1 MSRQARAVLDRL
13 PPHATMGVGSLPGGD
28 PDAAVRHVME
38 SYDIPFCPQLPA
50 LDGNMIDEWLGV
62 PPGRCG
68 WSPERD
74 RKQARAWDAFLAAVG
89 ATPPGHSVVKLQ
101 VTGPVTLCWALE
113 ERGSEPAV
121 MFARDVAEWL
131 ASSVRPQI
139 DALSDRGMDCLLVV
153 DEPALDLLPVRRGL
167 VEAWEPLRRVG
178 SAWGL
183 HLCCA
188 PPWKLVEEASPD
200 FLNIDLVHHPLDDKA
215 TVSLGNLLR
224 TGTTVAWGV
233 TPTSAVGGPAIATR
247 TLEGAI
253 AQVVGRGLDQDD
265 VARRSVLTASCGTGA
280 NSLREESSVAA
291 TLRCVAAIASQRA
304 GESLMAHDESKGR
317 EWSGVAGVDHKP

>member
-1 MSRQARAVLDRL
+1 
-13 PPHATMGVGSLPGGD
+13 MGVGSLPGVD
-28 PDAAVRHVME
+28 PVASVRHVVG

-74 RKQARAWDAFLAAVG
+74 RKQGRAWGAFLAAVV
-89 ATPPGHSVVKLQ
+89 ATPPAHAVVKLQ

-113 ERGSEPAV
+113 ERGSEPAAA
-121 MFARDVAEWL
+121 FARDVAEWL
-131 ASSVRPQI
+131 ASNVRAQI

-153 DEPALDLLPVRRGL
+153 DEPALDLLPTRRGL
-167 VEAWEPLRRVG
+167 VEAWEPLRMVG

-188 PPWKLVEEASPD
+188 PPWELVEEASPD
-200 FLNIDLVHHPLDDKA
+200 FLNIDLVHHPLDDEA
-215 TVSLGNLLR
+215 AGSLSNLLR

-233 TPTSAVGGPAIATR
+233 TPTSGVGGPAVAAHILDT
-247 TLEGAI
+247 AI
-253 AQVVGRGLDQDD
+253 AEVAGRGLDQDE
-265 VARRSVLTASCGTGA
+265 VARHSVLTASCGTGA
-280 NSLREESSVAA
+280 NSLHEESSVAT
-291 TLRCVAAIASQRA
+291 TLRCVGAIASRREGQ
-304 GESLMAHDESKGR
+304 SLMAHDESNGR
-317 EWSGVAGVDHKP
+317 RWSGVAGVDHKP

>member
-1 MSRQARAVLDRL
+1 
-13 PPHATMGVGSLPGGD
+13 MGVGSLPGVD
-28 PDAAVRHVME
+28 PVVAVGHVLE

-74 RKQARAWDAFLAAVG
+74 RKQARAWGAFLAAVV
-89 ATPPGHSVVKLQ
+89 ATPPAHTVVKLQ

-113 ERGSEPAV
+113 ERGSEPAAT
-121 MFARDVAEWL
+121 FARDVAEWL
-131 ASSVRPQI
+131 ASNVRTQI

-153 DEPALDLLPVRRGL
+153 DEPALDLLPTRRGL
-167 VEAWEPLRRVG
+167 VEAWEPLRTVG

-188 PPWKLVEEASPD
+188 PPWELVEEASPD
-200 FLNIDLVHHPLDDKA
+200 FLNIDLVHHPLDEEA
-215 TVSLGNLLR
+215 VGSLCNLLR

-233 TPTSAVGGPAIATR
+233 TPTTAMGGPAAATR
-247 TLEGAI
+247 LLDTAI
-253 AQVVGRGLDQDD
+253 AQVVGHGLDQDD
-265 VARRSVLTASCGTGA
+265 VGRHSVLTASCGTGA
-280 NSLREESSVAA
+280 NSLSEESSVAA
-291 TLRCVAAIASQRA
+291 TLRCVAAIAGRR
-304 GESLMAHDESKGR
+304 ESRSLIARLETQGK
-317 EWSGVAGVDHKP
+317 EWSGVARVDHKP

>member
-1 MSRQARAVLDRL
+1 
-13 PPHATMGVGSLPGGD
+13 MGVGSLPGVD
-28 PDAAVRHVME
+28 PVVAVGHVLE

-74 RKQARAWDAFLAAVG
+74 RKQARAWGAFLAAVV
-89 ATPPGHSVVKLQ
+89 ATPPAHTVVKLQ

-113 ERGSEPAV
+113 ERGSEPAAT
-121 MFARDVAEWL
+121 FARDVAEWL
-131 ASSVRPQI
+131 ASNVRTQI

-153 DEPALDLLPVRRGL
+153 DEPALDLLPTRRGL
-167 VEAWEPLRRVG
+167 VEAWEPLRTVG

-188 PPWKLVEEASPD
+188 PPWELVEEASPD
-200 FLNIDLVHHPLDDKA
+200 FLNIDLVHHPLDEEA
-215 TVSLGNLLR
+215 AGSLCNLLR

-233 TPTSAVGGPAIATR
+233 TPTTAMGGPAAATR
-247 TLEGAI
+247 LLDTAI
-253 AQVVGRGLDQDD
+253 AQVVGHGLDQDD
-265 VARRSVLTASCGTGA
+265 VGRHSVLTASCGTGA
-280 NSLREESSVAA
+280 NSLSEESSVAA
-291 TLRCVAAIASQRA
+291 TLQCVAAIASRR
-304 GESLMAHDESKGR
+304 ESRSLIARFETQGK